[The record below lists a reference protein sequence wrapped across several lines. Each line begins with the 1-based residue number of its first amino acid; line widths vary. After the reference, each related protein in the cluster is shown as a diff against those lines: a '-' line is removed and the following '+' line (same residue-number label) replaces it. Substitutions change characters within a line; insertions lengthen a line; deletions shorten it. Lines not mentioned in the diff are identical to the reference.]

1 MMELSSVQAVV
12 QRIADIEYK
21 VGMKR
26 PGGGVPGFRQMLAEE
41 MRAGQTKGQGT
52 AQDIPRPSEANAKKP
67 SETPKTTPPTPDA
80 SATKQKLEAP
90 PVSAAPSASE
100 NPIATGTSA
109 LADNAYIEKIREVAA
124 KYGLDPKLVSAVA
137 EVESGFSQDV
147 VSSVGA
153 VGVMQ
158 LMPETAASLGVD
170 PNDAEQNIEG
180 GAHYLRKM
188 LDSFDGDIRKAVAA
202 YNAGPEAVREYGGIP
217 PYSETQHY
225 VTSVLDLYR

>member
-1 MMELSSVQAVV
+1 MPEMSS
-12 QRIADIEYK
+12 
-21 VGMKR
+21 
-26 PGGGVPGFRQMLAEE
+26 
-41 MRAGQTKGQGT
+41 
-52 AQDIPRPSEANAKKP
+52 
-67 SETPKTTPPTPDA
+67 
-80 SATKQKLEAP
+80 
-90 PVSAAPSASE
+90 
-100 NPIATGTSA
+100 
-109 LADNAYIEKIREVAA
+109 LADNAYVDTIRNVAE

-158 LMPETAASLGVD
+158 LMPETAESLGVD
-170 PNDAEQNIEG
+170 PHDAAQNIEG